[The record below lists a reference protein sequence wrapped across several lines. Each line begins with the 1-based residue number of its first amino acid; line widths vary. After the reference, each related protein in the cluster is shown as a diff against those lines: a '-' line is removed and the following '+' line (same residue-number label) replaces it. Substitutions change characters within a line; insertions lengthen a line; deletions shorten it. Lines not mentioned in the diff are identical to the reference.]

1 MLEERLNVKLANCD
15 DEHSRKSAV
24 ECAATARRG
33 ERGRKPWNEEILRKT
48 GTRKKMDFFLPQA
61 EPSLH

>member
-24 ECAATARRG
+24 ECAATSRRG
-33 ERGRKPWNEEILRKT
+33 EREESHGMKKFRGKPEHA
-48 GTRKKMDFFLPQA
+48 KKMESFFFQKR
-61 EPSLH
+61 SRH